1 LAKDK
6 PKKKVETVRERAE
19 RLAKEKTKQVTKP
32 EKKETS
38 KKRLF
43 KRTRKEKTRRFHIVP
58 SFFREA
64 WSEIKQVTWPSRSD
78 VIKLTI
84 AVILF
89 AVVFAG
95 IISALD
101 AGLVRIFKKVLL
113 HG

>member
-1 LAKDK
+1 MAKNN

-19 RLAKEKTKQVTKP
+19 RLARENTKQSTIP
-32 EKKETS
+32 DKKQQS
-38 KKRLF
+38 KRQLF
-43 KRTRKEKTRRFHIVP
+43 KRSRKEKSRRFHLVP
-58 SFFREA
+58 GFFREA
-64 WSEIKQVTWPSRSD
+64 WSEIKQVTWPSRKD
-78 VIKLTI
+78 VVKLTI

-89 AVVFAG
+89 AVVFAS